1 MNITAQFHGL
11 LADWVGT
18 PSASFELA
26 EDSTYV
32 DLMLE
37 IGRRY
42 RQNMPDQLWD
52 QKAITIGCIYCKL
65 CQSLHFM
72 PAPNKK
78 ELFRLRNKI
87 YTECDFVD
95 QWPTTI
101 YRDMAY

>member
-42 RQNMPDQLWD
+42 RQNMPAQLWD
-52 QKAITIGCIYCKL
+52 QKTNSFTKKIRAFKDDKALNPVNNSLTDGDGIT
-65 CQSLHFM
+65 FM
-72 PAPNKK
+72 VLIAGG
-78 ELFRLRNKI
+78 
-87 YTECDFVD
+87 
-95 QWPTTI
+95 
-101 YRDMAY
+101 

>member
-1 MNITAQFHGL
+1 MNITTQFHGI

-26 EDSTYV
+26 EDSTFV

-52 QKAITIGCIYCKL
+52 QKTNSFTKKIRAFKDDKALNPVDSSLTDGDGIT
-65 CQSLHFM
+65 FM
-72 PAPNKK
+72 VLIAGG
-78 ELFRLRNKI
+78 
-87 YTECDFVD
+87 
-95 QWPTTI
+95 
-101 YRDMAY
+101 